1 MENKQSNLGP
11 KLWKKAKKL
20 IPGGNQILSKRPER
34 FLPKFWPTYYKKAKG
49 CKVWDLNGNQYY
61 DFAQM
66 GVGACVLGY
75 ADDDVDNAV
84 INAIRN
90 GSSSSLNSYEEIQ
103 LSEKLIHLHPWAN
116 MCRFSKSGG
125 EACSVAIRI
134 ARASSNKSKI
144 VFCGYHGWQDWYI
157 ASNLNNK
164 KNLDTQLLPGVNPTG
179 VPKELEGTSIP
190 FEYNDI
196 NALQKILFE
205 NKNDI
210 AAIIMEPIRSK
221 LPENNF
227 LLNVKELAR
236 ENNIILIFDE
246 ITSGFR
252 MNCGGAHMWLNIEP
266 DMAIFGKGIANG
278 YPISA
283 IIGKKHIMNAAQDS
297 FISSTFW
304 SERIGFAAA
313 LASID
318 KFEKKEVYNDLINYG
333 ETINE
338 GWHRISNKY
347 NIDIKISGIPPLTT
361 LKFDYNDSLLL
372 QTLYAKFMLKQGF
385 LLGNA
390 VYTTYA
396 YNKKIIK
403 KFIDA
408 SEKSFEKI
416 SEFITNDKLES
427 LKKDEIIQMG
437 FKRLT

>member
-1 MENKQSNLGP
+1 MENKRSNLGP
-11 KLWKKAKKL
+11 NLWKKAKKL

-34 FLPKFWPTYYKKAKG
+34 FLPKFWPTYYQKAKG

-75 ADDDVDNAV
+75 ADNDVDNAV
-84 INAIRN
+84 IKAIKN

-103 LSEKLIHLHPWAN
+103 LSEKLLQLHPWAN

-164 KNLDTQLLPGVNPTG
+164 KNLDAQLLPGLNPTG
-179 VPKELEGTSIP
+179 VPIELKGTSIP

-196 NALQKILFE
+196 NGLQKILFE
-205 NKNDI
+205 NKNEI

-252 MNCGGAHMWLNIEP
+252 MNCGGAHLWLDLEP
-266 DMAIFGKGIANG
+266 DMAIFGKAIANG

-283 IIGKKHIMNAAQDS
+283 IIGKKHIMDAAQDS

-304 SERIGFAAA
+304 SERTGFAAA
-313 LASID
+313 LASIE
-318 KFEKKEVYNDLINYG
+318 KFEKKEVHKDLINYG

-338 GWHRISNKY
+338 GWKKISNKF
-347 NIDIKISGIPPLTT
+347 NLNIKISGIPPLTT
-361 LKFDYNDSLLL
+361 LKFDTDESLLL
-372 QTLYAKFMLKQGF
+372 QTLYAKLMLKQGF
-385 LLGNA
+385 LLGSA
-390 VYTTYA
+390 IYTTYA
-396 YNKKIIK
+396 YNKKIIN
-403 KFIDA
+403 KFLDA
-408 SEKSFEKI
+408 SEKSFEQI
-416 SEFITNDKLES
+416 SEIIMNNKLDS
-427 LKKDEIIQMG
+427 FKKDEIIEMG